1 MPDGVSTT
9 GVVGPL
15 AEMVTASPGKPFKA
29 IDEVGSIECAGG
41 RVPVVAM
48 VSAPLP
54 ASVSAVITR
63 DALHGGELDDV
74 TDDSNTL

>member
-15 AEMVTASPGKPFKA
+15 AEMVTASPGSPLRPSMRYEA
-29 IDEVGSIECAGG
+29 LNAQGG

-54 ASVSAVITR
+54 ASVSAVIVSCL
-63 DALHGGELDDV
+63 AAVSFDDV

>member
-15 AEMVTASPGKPFKA
+15 AEMVTASPGSPFRPSMRYEA
-29 IDEVGSIECAGG
+29 LNAQGG

-54 ASVSAVITR
+54 ASVSSG
-63 DALHGGELDDV
+63 DSELLSSGELDDV

>member
-29 IDEVGSIECAGG
+29 IDEVGGIECAGREG
-41 RVPVVAM
+41 ASGCNGFSATAG
-48 VSAPLP
+48 VSF
-54 ASVSAVITR
+54 SG
-63 DALHGGELDDV
+63 DG
-74 TDDSNTL
+74 